1 MKVVG
6 LVVDASMS
14 GHPVRQKSQTQD
26 EPLLHIVDGAISDT
40 EQSWKYTES
49 NTCCF
54 ETSLFV
60 QKVLQTAN
68 PLDTDVMLRNALTFV
83 E

>member
-1 MKVVG
+1 MKVVE

-40 EQSWKYTES
+40 EQS
-49 NTCCF
+49 
-54 ETSLFV
+54 
-60 QKVLQTAN
+60 
-68 PLDTDVMLRNALTFV
+68 
-83 E
+83 